1 MAASLAH
8 DETIHSTARQG
19 GTAGWE
25 GVSGPPYLVL
35 PEINV
40 TFGYVVSLS
49 CVSNWTRY
57 VRRCNKGLTQGL
69 THRHTQLVHL
79 LIHCTQRG
87 RI

>member
-1 MAASLAH
+1 MPTMFVNEMAKLNRYMTYSMAASLAH

-49 CVSNWTRY
+49 CVSNWTR
-57 VRRCNKGLTQGL
+57 
-69 THRHTQLVHL
+69 
-79 LIHCTQRG
+79 
-87 RI
+87 